1 MAVPF
6 LCAKHCARDGRR
18 NQVFGGFG
26 SPTSARVS
34 WSSTQGMGD
43 DAGQARSRSV
53 LTGLDN
59 HMITGAVPALL
70 PAPDQDMTARHG
82 SLLRIRTDRFH
93 TKPLVPPEPADQWL
107 GRTRAK
113 LRTLA
118 GSADCRSTVARGSF
132 QMPSRQQLQED
143 HPRPIKLEKDQPG
156 FRSSYE
162 ACGSSVLGSA
172 LPVDPSKVQSCLRE
186 NSRNSSESNS
196 IALPLA

>member
-1 MAVPF
+1 MVVPF
-6 LCAKHCARDGRR
+6 LCAKHGARDGRR

-82 SLLRIRTDRFH
+82 SLHRIRTARFH
-93 TKPLVPPEPADQWL
+93 TKPLVPPDPADQWPRPDPRQAADPRRL
-107 GRTRAK
+107 GR
-113 LRTLA
+113 
-118 GSADCRSTVARGSF
+118 
-132 QMPSRQQLQED
+132 
-143 HPRPIKLEKDQPG
+143 
-156 FRSSYE
+156 
-162 ACGSSVLGSA
+162 
-172 LPVDPSKVQSCLRE
+172 
-186 NSRNSSESNS
+186 
-196 IALPLA
+196 LPLNRCSRLFLNAIKATTTGG